1 MKYFKAALVAAAAVI
16 SAGILSAPA
25 HAEIV
30 TYSLTFT
37 DPDGNGPQTGGTGT
51 ITFNFPTPLLTG
63 PSVDMF
69 PGSTASSTTYA
80 ATDFQSF
87 TATIDGLTFATV
99 GPLGSNGLDGFT
111 FSNGKLII
119 IGAAGA
125 GILDQTGKEVL
136 AINGGPNSNGD
147 VGVNGTSGGNVF
159 FSDTYT
165 VGTPQVAAVP
175 EPSTWAMMILGFC
188 GLGFMAYRRNQNGA
202 ALSVA

>member
-1 MKYFKAALVAAAAVI
+1 VKYLKAALVAAAAVI
-16 SAGILSAPA
+16 SAGAFSAPT
-25 HAEIV
+25 HAETV

-69 PGSTASSTTYA
+69 PGSTAGSTTYA

-87 TATIDGLTFATV
+87 TATIDGLTFTTV
-99 GPLGSNGLDGFT
+99 GPLGSNGLQGFT
-111 FSNGKLII
+111 FSDGNLTI

-136 AINGGPNSNGD
+136 AINGVPNSNGD

-165 VGTPQVAAVP
+165 VGAPQVAAVP
-175 EPSTWAMMILGFC
+175 EPSTWAMMLLGFC
-188 GLGFMAYRRNQNGA
+188 GVGFMTYRRKQNGP
-202 ALSVA
+202 ALRLA